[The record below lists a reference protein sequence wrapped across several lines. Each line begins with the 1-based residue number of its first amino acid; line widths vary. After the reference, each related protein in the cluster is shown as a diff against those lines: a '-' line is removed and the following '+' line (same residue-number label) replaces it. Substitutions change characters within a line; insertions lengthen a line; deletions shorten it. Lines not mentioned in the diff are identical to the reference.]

1 MDNASETTILIG
13 ILKCTLFFGWQAVD
27 TMLCLTTV
35 ILVSVV
41 TVQVDTGQPSVPF
54 LPHGVTNSTKPW
66 EYQPNRFDPISFG
79 PCGLSGRDGHHA

>member
-1 MDNASETTILIG
+1 MDNAPETTILIG

-27 TMLCLTTV
+27 TMLCLTTA

-41 TVQVDTGQPSVPF
+41 TVQVDTGQPSD
-54 LPHGVTNSTKPW
+54 GVTNSTKPW

-79 PCGLSGRDGHHA
+79 PCGLSRRDGHHA